1 MTSETSREREREWWL
16 RPIRLRGWELL
27 VFICSSCPY
36 PHRLFIGKRSAY
48 DIQVLDL
55 LLVLGLEVHILVL
68 ASQDPILITLRFA
81 TASLQIGNLK
91 YKIISAVAGARRGK
105 HRSIYHHVG
114 RAGPFSG
121 TAQPCRPSLSNK
133 ADYLADRWHL
143 HFSTTEI
150 TADLIDT
157 SLSEVSCFFF
167 RTFSSV
173 AVAFL
178 CCKFA

>member
-1 MTSETSREREREWWL
+1 MSEQCCRKQPTKLMLLHCRLSTLNNDIVPIIRCLKTSVVERWRQKRREREREWWL

-81 TASLQIGNLK
+81 TASLQIGNMK

-114 RAGPFSG
+114 RAGPFFRHSPALQ
-121 TAQPCRPSLSNK
+121 TQP
-133 ADYLADRWHL
+133 
-143 HFSTTEI
+143 I
-150 TADLIDT
+150 
-157 SLSEVSCFFF
+157 
-167 RTFSSV
+167 
-173 AVAFL
+173 
-178 CCKFA
+178 